1 VKLSRFHELVQDEF
15 GPDFAAVV
23 LSDTR
28 LDLLADKTPAELL
41 AAGEDPKAIW
51 QAICRQL
58 AVPEER
64 WQGKNKTPRHAD

>member
-1 VKLSRFHELVQDEF
+1 MKLSRFHELVQDEF

-28 LDLLADKTPAELL
+28 LDPLADQTPAELL
-41 AAGEDPKAIW
+41 EAGEDPKVIW
-51 QAICRQL
+51 LAICRQL

>member
-1 VKLSRFHELVQDEF
+1 MKLSRFQELVEDEF

-28 LDLLADKTPAELL
+28 LDELADRTPNELL
-41 AAGEDPKAIW
+41 AGGEDPKLIW

-58 AVPEER
+58 AVPSER
-64 WQGKNKTPRHAD
+64 WQGINKTPRHAD